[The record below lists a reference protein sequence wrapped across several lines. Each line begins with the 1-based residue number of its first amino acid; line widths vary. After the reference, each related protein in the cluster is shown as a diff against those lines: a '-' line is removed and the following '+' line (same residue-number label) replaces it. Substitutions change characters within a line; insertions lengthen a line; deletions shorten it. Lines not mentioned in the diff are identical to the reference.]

1 MRVFSLIKLFFQS
14 KWRFFLPSKKKVL
27 IYDKADSDLLFKFI
41 KQDDCGILYSRFE
54 EINIPILFFAI
65 LDLGKNRLSRKY
77 VYKYIK
83 YVNPK
88 VIITYTDTNWSFYE
102 LKKSFKKITTISI
115 QNGYRRSFQHLKN
128 ANVQHE
134 DLAVDYLFVMD
145 KTHKEQYSKL
155 IKGNIVVSGS
165 IKNNFVPTKMKQD
178 QLKRLLFISQYQEP
192 KTSVNNFSNSR
203 KEDVWGNKPSD
214 VKFESPEKM
223 NAPNLK
229 LLPMLADYCSEN
241 NVRFEI
247 CGRSSNYSE
256 ELYYKSLIGSK
267 IKNWAFFPKKDIET
281 TYKMIDQASAI
292 VFIDSTLGLEALAR
306 KKPIAS
312 FSIRGENFDYSSLYN
327 FAFPKKIPDRG
338 PFWTNHLNEAILNE
352 ILNLV
357 LNVNEAD
364 WKEIYNKY
372 AEEITAYDEGNKKF
386 KNIMKTLNIALVN
399 EN

>member
-1 MRVFSLIKLFFQS
+1 
-14 KWRFFLPSKKKVL
+14 
-27 IYDKADSDLLFKFI
+27 
-41 KQDDCGILYSRFE
+41 
-54 EINIPILFFAI
+54 
-65 LDLGKNRLSRKY
+65 LDLRKNRLSRKY

-102 LKKSFKKITTISI
+102 LKKNFKNITTISI
-115 QNGYRRSFQHLKN
+115 QNGYRRSLQHLRR

-145 KTHKEQYSKL
+145 KTHKELYSKF

-165 IKNNFVPTKMKQD
+165 IKNNFVPTKMKED
-178 QLKRLLFISQYQEP
+178 QLKRLLFISQYQDS
-192 KTSVNNFSNSR
+192 KTSANNFGKS
-203 KEDVWGNKPSD
+203 KEEDAWGNKPSD
-214 VKFESPEKM
+214 AKFESPEKM
-223 NAPNLK
+223 NAANLK
-229 LLPMLADYCSEN
+229 LLPMLADYCREN

-256 ELYYKSLIGSK
+256 ELYYKSLIDNK
-267 IKNWAFFPKKDIET
+267 IKNWAFFPKKDMET

-292 VFIDSTLGLEALAR
+292 VFIDSTLGFEALAR
-306 KKPIAS
+306 KKPIAA
-312 FSIRGENFDYSSLYN
+312 FSIRGENFDHSSSYN
-327 FAFPKKIPDRG
+327 FAFPKKIPDKG

-357 LNVNEAD
+357 LNVNEED
-364 WKEIYNKY
+364 WKEIYNEY
-372 AEEITAYDEGNKKF
+372 ATEIAAYDEGNKKF
-386 KNIMKTLNIALVN
+386 KSIMKTLNIALVN